1 MGDNTRANNVV
12 VICMSPLGSHS
23 VVYPLAERDLREV
36 AEEDEVAQD
45 DLGAPLGLLLPLLQF
60 QLQ

>member
-1 MGDNTRANNVV
+1 MI
-12 VICMSPLGSHS
+12 VIWIWPLGSHP
-23 VVYPLAERDLREV
+23 VVDPLAERDLCEV